1 VRLVRSTVHAMWEL
15 RRARYDGALLI
26 DDPDTVPVAV
36 GARGRKR
43 VLDEFG
49 WERVGERVEAAVL
62 EIPGVSG

>member
-1 VRLVRSTVHAMWEL
+1 MWEL